1 MKKKFAYLAIIV
13 AFILALS
20 HARRVLGQPPS
31 VSPSSPALADADQ
44 PHPAVARIRSLESN
58 ATSFGTGTLIYRQ
71 GNQGILVTN
80 DHVIRDAQDDILV
93 TFPNGFRSSA
103 KVIIRDPRW
112 DLAALLIW
120 SPEIDPVVITGQ
132 PAKPGDRL
140 TIAGYGSGRYRSVSG
155 ICSQYVSPGANLPHE
170 MVELRAVARNGDSGG
185 PIFNQKGEL
194 AGVLFGAG
202 WRSTSGSY
210 SGRVQKFLNPVIQ
223 RMQSTQTSQAKKS
236 ATVTAPAAKIT
247 GLNLEDAAGQQD
259 IEPVDVYTEP
269 AEPEYT
275 LPSNELLSELQK
287 SPQPNELELPPT
299 EAATPS
305 TPEKEDRTGPSSKE
319 VTVVHDESVP
329 RDPEKTNDVGLLDD
343 SLLSQNVSVSIA
355 QQAGQPTTTANPI
368 PSEPVDEPLLS
379 AAQDAPQSGV
389 LPLNETMAEST
400 VQPDTV
406 DQTEVS
412 LSENQED
419 PNQILGWKE
428 LAGDTLLKQIRSILA
443 GIGFLV
449 IVIQLARRRQ

>member
-1 MKKKFAYLAIIV
+1 MKKKFAYLVIIV

-20 HARRVLGQPPS
+20 HARRVLGQAPS

-223 RMQSTQTSQAKKS
+223 RMQSTQTKEST
-236 ATVTAPAAKIT
+236 TVTAPAAKIT
-247 GLNLEDAAGQQD
+247 GLNFEDAAGQQE
-259 IEPVDVYTEP
+259 IEPMDVNTEP
-269 AEPEYT
+269 TEPEYT

-287 SPQPNELELPPT
+287 LPQPDELETPPM
-299 EAATPS
+299 EAAAQLT
-305 TPEKEDRTGPSSKE
+305 TEKEDRPEPSSNE
-319 VTVVHDESVP
+319 IAVLQDESAP
-329 RDPEKTNDVGLLDD
+329 LDPEKTNDVGLLDD
-343 SLLSQNVSVSIA
+343 SLLSQNVSVSITE
-355 QQAGQPTTTANPI
+355 QAGQPTATASPI
-368 PSEPVDEPLLS
+368 PSEPVDEQLLS
-379 AAQDAPQSGV
+379 TAQDASQTGV